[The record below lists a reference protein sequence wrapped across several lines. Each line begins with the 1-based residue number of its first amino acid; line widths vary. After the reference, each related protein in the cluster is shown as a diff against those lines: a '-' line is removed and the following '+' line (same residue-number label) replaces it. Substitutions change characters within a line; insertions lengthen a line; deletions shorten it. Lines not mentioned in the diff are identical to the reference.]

1 MKKEK
6 QRKKSIYLH
15 KKYFW
20 HTFLLLTFFLEKA
33 INDALIFIS
42 NFGIAN
48 TRDNLMDFMMR
59 FLFRGGIEFAY
70 YFL

>member
-15 KKYFW
+15 KKI
-20 HTFLLLTFFLEKA
+20 FLAHILVADFFLEKA

-59 FLFRGGIEFAY
+59 FLF
-70 YFL
+70 